1 MNLRSTMLTAAVLST
16 LIATTAPAAISAP
29 EPAAATAESRARLAP
44 LVDLAAERLLLAD
57 EVAAA
62 KYGTGTPIEDPRR
75 EQQVLDT
82 VADLSTSSGLDPA
95 VGIRFF
101 QDQIEAG
108 KDVQRGLHERWN
120 AHPELRPAH
129 RPDLGQ
135 EVRPRLDRIS
145 VEAVRELRAT
155 EPVRSP
161 TTRCQMDLA
170 ASVLGTVAEHRL
182 DALHGEALGDAL
194 SNVCR

>member
-1 MNLRSTMLTAAVLST
+1 MNLRSTTITAAVLSA
-16 LIATTAPAAISAP
+16 LSATTAPAALSAP

-62 KYGTGTPIEDPRR
+62 KYGTGIPIEDPRR

-82 VADLSTSSGLDPA
+82 VADLSTASGLDPA
-95 VGIRFF
+95 VGVRFF

-120 AHPELRPAH
+120 EHPELRPAH
-129 RPDLGQ
+129 RPDLGEQ
-135 EVRPRLDRIS
+135 VRPRLDRIS

-161 TTRCQMDLA
+161 TTRCRTDLA
-170 ASVLGTVAEHRL
+170 ASVLGSVVEHRL

-194 SNVCR
+194 SSVCR